1 MPISRRDWLAASL
14 ASASTVVL
22 GASGQHQTDPT
33 ASLAPV
39 VSNGSVD
46 WTAVRA
52 RFPRARTETYFN
64 CAAQHPLGVHTVRGI
79 RRYLDFLHEGPGE
92 KRQDFWVTG
101 YPEIKP
107 MFARLINAE
116 PAEVAFCPG
125 TTVGEN
131 LVLNGLDL
139 ADANVVTNDLHY
151 SASLA
156 NYVARREVHGLD
168 VRIVKHRDWQIDL
181 ADMERVVD
189 RRTRLIAVS
198 FVSSVNGHVED
209 LAALSDLAHSH
220 GAYLYADI
228 IQGCGATPIDV
239 RAMGIDFASCGLYK
253 WLQGEHGWGF
263 LYVKQELQGEVLEAT
278 QFTGHVDPNYAPWAA
293 TPDPARAEYVA
304 DPREGIARFEC
315 STPAVINFAGQHES
329 FRFME
334 EIGLSNIR
342 AHARPILDRLRRE
355 LRPLGFTPI
364 TPEGSASGILTFL
377 HPDTDAV
384 RATIERAN
392 ADGRAHISITGPN
405 SALTVGRGGNQVRF
419 SVSVYNDDTDVDR
432 ILEVLS

>member
-1 MPISRRDWLAASL
+1 MSISRRDWLTASL

-22 GASGQHQTDPT
+22 GARGQHPTDLQ
-33 ASLAPV
+33 ASPSAI
-39 VSNGSVD
+39 VSNGTVD
-46 WTAVRA
+46 WPSVRA
-52 RFPRARTETYFN
+52 RFPRARNETYFN

-79 RRYLDFLHEGPGE
+79 RRYLDFLHEGPGDE
-92 KRQDFWVTG
+92 REDFWVTG

-116 PAEVAFCPG
+116 PAEIAFCPG

-139 ADANVVTNDLHY
+139 SGRNVVTNDLHY

-156 NYVARREVHGLD
+156 NYLARREAHGLD

-181 ADMERVVD
+181 ADMELAVD

-209 LAALSDLAHSH
+209 LAALSELAHSH

-263 LYVKQELQGEVLEAT
+263 LYVKRELQGEVLRGT
-278 QFTGHVDPNYAPWAA
+278 QFTGHVDPN
-293 TPDPARAEYVA
+293 
-304 DPREGIARFEC
+304 
-315 STPAVINFAGQHES
+315 
-329 FRFME
+329 
-334 EIGLSNIR
+334 
-342 AHARPILDRLRRE
+342 
-355 LRPLGFTPI
+355 
-364 TPEGSASGILTFL
+364 
-377 HPDTDAV
+377 
-384 RATIERAN
+384 
-392 ADGRAHISITGPN
+392 
-405 SALTVGRGGNQVRF
+405 
-419 SVSVYNDDTDVDR
+419 
-432 ILEVLS
+432 